1 MSHTQVFA
9 MGNIYNIKSSKT
21 QPHVVMTLTLSTITA
36 PSVLGKGCL
45 IMSLEN
51 ILSEACGSCAILI
64 CSLCFLKID
73 NKQRFYLSFTRYL
86 QNNTTITCIIIN
98 DSIVYKRKLG

>member
-36 PSVLGKGCL
+36 PSVLGQGCL
-45 IMSLEN
+45 INVPRKYSIRGMWQLRN
-51 ILSEACGSCAILI
+51 PHL
-64 CSLCFLKID
+64 FLV
-73 NKQRFYLSFTRYL
+73 FL
-86 QNNTTITCIIIN
+86 QN
-98 DSIVYKRKLG
+98 RQ